1 MTRVRKTS
9 LAVLL
14 AAVLAITGL
23 SITGLTTGTAFASTG
38 LAQPAGQP
46 LNLHHVKWGDVAVPG
61 GLCRVGHPI
70 QLHNGDAR
78 LKHSGFGPLDVS
90 ETGPA
95 YGNLGGGQQVAAL
108 PVWCSNQGGTAAGEL
123 AEGLVVFS
131 GAGGRLHVLGTL
143 TPQYRP
149 HAGHVHIPFV
159 AVKSIGGEHIVTTE
173 FFYTGADADCCP
185 SGRALT
191 SWHWNG
197 HSFKPGRTTIIK
209 S

>member
-1 MTRVRKTS
+1 MTRVRKIS
-9 LAVLL
+9 LAALL

-23 SITGLTTGTAFASTG
+23 TTGTAFAGTAF
-38 LAQPAGQP
+38 AQPAGQS
-46 LNLHHVKWGDVAVPG
+46 LNLHHVKWGNVAVPG
-61 GLCRVGHPI
+61 GLCRVKGPI

-78 LKHSGFGPLDVS
+78 LRHSGFGPLDVS
-90 ETGPA
+90 ESGPA
-95 YGNLGGGQQVAAL
+95 YGNLGNGQQVAAL
-108 PVWCSNQGGTAAGEL
+108 QVWCSNQGGTAAGEL

-131 GAGGRLHVLGTL
+131 GAGGHLHVLGTL

-159 AVKSIGGEHIVTTE
+159 AVKSIGSERIVTNE
-173 FFYTGADADCCP
+173 FFYTGSDADCCP

-191 SWHWNG
+191 TWHWNG
-197 HSFKPGRTTIIK
+197 HSFKPGRTTIVK

>member
-1 MTRVRKTS
+1 MTRVRKIS

-23 SITGLTTGTAFASTG
+23 SITGLTTGTA

-90 ETGPA
+90 AAGPV
-95 YGNLGGGQQVAAL
+95 YGNLGGGQ
-108 PVWCSNQGGTAAGEL
+108 QGGTAAGEL

-149 HAGHVHIPFV
+149 HAGQVHIPFV

-173 FFYTGADADCCP
+173 FFYTGSDADCCP

>member
-14 AAVLAITGL
+14 ATVLGITGL
-23 SITGLTTGTAFASTG
+23 IAGLTTGTAFASTG
-38 LAQPAGQP
+38 LAQPAGQS

-61 GLCRVGHPI
+61 RLCRVGHPI
-70 QLHNGDAR
+70 QLHNGHAR

-90 ETGPA
+90 ETGPS
-95 YGNLGGGQQVAAL
+95 YGNLGAGQQVAAL
-108 PVWCSNQGGTAAGEL
+108 QVWCSNQGGTAAGEL

-143 TPQYRP
+143 TPQFRP

-159 AVKSIGGEHIVTTE
+159 AVKSIGGERVVTTE
-173 FFYTGADADCCP
+173 FFYTGSDADCCP

-197 HSFKPGRTTIIK
+197 HSFKPGRTVITRP
-209 S
+209 

>member
-23 SITGLTTGTAFASTG
+23 TMGLTTGTA
-38 LAQPAGQP
+38 LAQPAGQT
-46 LNLHHVKWGDVAVPG
+46 LNLHHVKWGEVTVPG
-61 GLCRVGHPI
+61 RLCRVDHPI
-70 QLHNGDAR
+70 KLHHGDAR

-90 ETGPA
+90 ETGPS
-95 YGNLGGGQQVAAL
+95 YGNLAAGLPVAPQPVAAL
-108 PVWCSNQGGTAAGEL
+108 QVWCSNQGGTAAGQL

-159 AVKSIGGEHIVTTE
+159 AVKSIGGERIVTTE
-173 FFYTGADADCCP
+173 FFYTGSDADCCP

-191 SWHWNG
+191 TWHWNG
-197 HSFKPGRTTIIK
+197 HHFKPGRTTIIR